1 MKKIIKG
8 IKALSL
14 VVILFI
20 LVFFNAPHLFGV
32 SYSEFEE
39 IRSTIVKTCVAQFQ
53 KTKTKNIDISGF
65 KAKDL
70 DGNIVTSDIFS
81 KNKLTMINIWATWC
95 GFCVDEMPEI
105 NKLYKNL
112 PEGTNIISICTDA
125 NESNESSK
133 LAKEIMKKSN
143 LEFMT
148 LIPDDILKKKL
159 TDNIQIFPTTIFV
172 DNKGNTV
179 GNPHIEEN
187 TAEGYMKSIKDHLK
201 LIK

>member
-1 MKKIIKG
+1 MKKIIKS
-8 IKALSL
+8 LSL
-14 VVILFI
+14 VIILII
-20 LVFFNAPHLFGV
+20 LLFFNAPHLFGV
-32 SYSEFEE
+32 SESEFSE
-39 IRSTIVKTCVAQFQ
+39 IKSTIVKTCIKQVQ

-70 DGNIVTSDIFS
+70 NGNVVTSDIFS
-81 KNKLTMINIWATWC
+81 KNKLTMVNIWATWC

-125 NESNESSK
+125 NESNES
-133 LAKEIMKKSN
+133 LNIAKEIMKKSN
-143 LEFMT
+143 VEFIT
-148 LIPDDILKKKL
+148 LIPDETLKKKL
-159 TDNIQIFPTTIFV
+159 TDNIQIFPTTVFV

-179 GNPHIEEN
+179 GNPNSEEN